1 MTNFWEGLPKP
12 FTILAPMENVTDFV
26 FREIV
31 TENLPRP
38 DVFFTEFTN
47 VESLLSKGYE
57 ANITK
62 FKYSEKERPI
72 VAQIWGTNPES
83 FYRVSKMVQDLGFN
97 GIDINM
103 GCPVQEVIK
112 IGGGAGMINNKD
124 NAREVIKAVKKGAN
138 ENRKHKLP
146 ISVKTRIGVRSI
158 VTEEWVSFLLEQKI
172 DTLTIHGR
180 TAKEMSKGRAN
191 WNEIAKAVTIRD
203 KISPDT
209 LIVGNGDIES
219 YSQAVEMR
227 EKYGV
232 DGVMI
237 GRGIFKNPWVFDKTL
252 TEHTSKEYI
261 DILLKHLSLYESTWG
276 ETRSADPMKKFYK
289 MYVNNFKG
297 ANQLR
302 QQLMETKSFD
312 EARKLLSKYN

>member
-1 MTNFWEGLPKP
+1 MTNFWQKLPKP
-12 FTILAPMENVTDFV
+12 FTVLAPMENVTDFV

-31 TENLPRP
+31 AENLPCP

-47 VESLLSKGYE
+47 VESLLSKGYD

-62 FKYSEKERPI
+62 FKYGEKQRPI
-72 VAQIWGTNPES
+72 IAQIWGTNPES
-83 FYRVSKMVQDLGFN
+83 FYKVAKMVQDLGFD

-103 GCPVQEVIK
+103 GCPVAEVIK

-124 NAREVIKAVKKGAN
+124 NAREVIQAVKKGAP
-138 ENRKHKLP
+138 KLP
-146 ISVKTRIGVRSI
+146 ISVKTRIGVKSV
-158 VTEEWVSFLLEQKI
+158 VTEEWITFLLEQRI
-172 DTLTIHGR
+172 AAITIHGR
-180 TAKEMSKGRAN
+180 TAKQMSKGSAD
-191 WNEIAKAVTIRD
+191 WNEIAKAVKIRD
-203 KISPDT
+203 EISPNT
-209 LIVGNGDIES
+209 LIIGNGDIET
-219 YSQAVEMR
+219 YSQAIEMH
-227 EKYGV
+227 EKYDV

-237 GRGIFKNPWVFDKTL
+237 GRGIFKNPWVFDKAS

-261 DILLKHLSLYESTWG
+261 DILLKHLSLYESTRVG
-276 ETRSADPMKKFYK
+276 TRSADPMKKFYK
-289 MYVNNFKG
+289 MYVNNFPG